1 MYKVLIAPT
10 ASRDLDDIR
19 GPDLTRIK
27 SRILALEHDP
37 RPHGVKKL
45 EGPLHRIR
53 IGNWRVLYGID
64 DQQKTAT
71 ILHVLRRSERTY
83 KGL

>member
-10 ASRDLDDIR
+10 GVRDLDDIR
-19 GPDLTRIK
+19 GPDLSRIK
-27 SRILALEHDP
+27 SHILALEADP

-45 EGPLHRIR
+45 EGLLHRIR
-53 IGNWRVLYGID
+53 IGDWRVLYAIED
-64 DQQKTAT
+64 VQKTVT

-83 KGL
+83 RNI